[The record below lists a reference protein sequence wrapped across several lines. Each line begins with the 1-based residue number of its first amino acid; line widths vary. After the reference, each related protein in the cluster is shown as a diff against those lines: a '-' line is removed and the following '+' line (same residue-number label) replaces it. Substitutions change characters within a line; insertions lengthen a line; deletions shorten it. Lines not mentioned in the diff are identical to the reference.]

1 MADSKIAA
9 LRAASSNAPAAPSGP
24 QALSYPWMTAA
35 GRELV
40 MPVRPPPASP
50 KARRPPDLPPSRGG
64 HKSSPPPDVPP
75 PRTRPPDRERG
86 DFGGDF
92 RGGARNAREDFEV
105 LPQSPEYTPQQDVT
119 PPRVDM
125 DFGLLEYMRPN
136 QRVELG
142 PEPAAAPAPQDAP
155 LPPMADFALYDFIQ
169 PAPVQGEAPVAAP
182 AAPEGAPPPSMAD
195 FDFLNYIQPVPV
207 PVVELPPEA
216 VPYQPGIVEPEQ
228 AAPVPAAQPKVPP
241 PPPGAPELQIDPE
254 LLRYLMMSGFGAEEA
269 ML

>member
-1 MADSKIAA
+1 
-9 LRAASSNAPAAPSGP
+9 
-24 QALSYPWMTAA
+24 
-35 GRELV
+35 
-40 MPVRPPPASP
+40 
-50 KARRPPDLPPSRGG
+50 
-64 HKSSPPPDVPP
+64 VPP

-207 PVVELPPEA
+207 PAQTETAAAVQPAPAQDYGVQDMRARIPPELIMAAQPQPASADSGVAEAPPPPSMADFELLNYIQPMPVPVVELPPEA